1 MNNDSHSGQ
10 RSGVSRADFTWL
22 VEHTPFESVP
32 AGPRACLFDLVNPMA
47 VRRGDRIITQGDD
60 GDAFYIIR
68 EGQCLVSLERQGV
81 TQLIGRLG
89 PGQIVGEMAV
99 LTGEKRNANVDAET
113 DMELWAV
120 GREPFN
126 QACDRHPEL
135 SKFLT
140 RLVSERLSTAVLTSD
155 RTIGKY
161 VVEEIVGEG
170 GYSFVYKGVHSGLQ
184 LPVAVKMLKHD
195 MAMDSS
201 FVEQFRREGQVVAGL
216 NHQNIVKVYDVEEMY
231 RTFFIIMEY
240 IEGETLARRLRRD
253 RRPSVKELVDF
264 LLQICSGLLHAHDK
278 GVVHGDIKPGNILV
292 DGGNRVRIVDFG
304 FARSMGSM
312 DTYARGTPHY
322 MSPEQILGSP
332 MDERSDIYSL
342 GIMAYEMLA
351 GIRPCLATDPE
362 EILYWHLDE
371 NVNDPRTIV
380 SDLPEEL
387 TTLVLRATQRHP
399 EARFRTVRQVI
410 PHLEAIAESLERPF
424 KSEAEDEFDMTGL
437 FVFYRKEQ
445 RPIMQKLF
453 RDFGLELE
461 KVGVRLRGTSFKK
474 IDR

>member
-1 MNNDSHSGQ
+1 MNSDGHSGQ
-10 RSGVSRADFTWL
+10 RSGVSRSDFTWL

-32 AGPRACLFDLVNPMA
+32 AGPRACLFDLVSA
-47 VRRGDRIITQGDD
+47 RVVGKGERIVTQGEE

-68 EGQCLVSLERQGV
+68 DGRCLVSVEREGA

-120 GREPFN
+120 ERESFN

-135 SKFLT
+135 RKFLT
-140 RLVSERLSTAVLTSD
+140 RLVSERLSTAVLNAD

-161 VVEEIVGEG
+161 VVDRIVGEG
-170 GYSFVYKGVHSGLQ
+170 GYSFVYRGMHSSLQ

-195 MAMDSS
+195 MAMDPS

-231 RTFFIIMEY
+231 RTFFIIMEFV
-240 IEGETLARRLRRD
+240 EGESLARRLRRD
-253 RRPSVKELVDF
+253 QHPPLKELVDF
-264 LLQICSGLLHAHDK
+264 LLQICSGLLHAHEK
-278 GVVHGDIKPGNILV
+278 GVVHGDVKPGNILV
-292 DGGNRVRIVDFG
+292 DAGNRVRIVDFG

-351 GIRPCLATDPE
+351 GIRPCPATDPE

-371 NVNDPRTIV
+371 HINDPGTII
-380 SDLPEEL
+380 SNLPDEL
-387 TTLVLRATQRHP
+387 TSFVIRATQRQP
-399 EARFRTVRQVI
+399 EERFRTVRQVL
-410 PHLEAIAESLERPF
+410 PHLEAVAETLGRPF
-424 KSEAEDEFDMTGL
+424 TSSEEDELDMTGL

-453 RDFGLELE
+453 KDFSLELE